1 MDEKKKIEKL
11 QRFNIS
17 ISKSPSVSPSVNGE
31 WCYKEDV
38 ESLEEKYNT
47 LCDDYNALLNSINND
62 SLAAHLK
69 EVITSRDNML
79 SVLETIQGSY
89 RHFMGYE
96 VDHWIDK
103 LVSETL
109 DKEKEKYNG

>member
-31 WCYKEDV
+31 WCYKDDV